1 MLRKILDCP
10 SVAGRTEKMA
20 TLIKE
25 EISHLFDTAT
35 TDVLGSLYLSKK
47 LGEGKKL
54 MISCAIDVP
63 GLIATFTEGT
73 KINVSA
79 IGGFNIP
86 NVAFSKVVFEKAS
99 GVLVPVGGF
108 DHNAP
113 ITDYVV
119 ETANEEDVANV
130 VLGDVGYFDI
140 QTTFLHDG
148 FVSGF
153 GTALKMCIYTA
164 VCFAKK
170 LLDNNAE
177 TLKNEN
183 IGEICFAFISHENL
197 GNRGSSCVSFAV
209 NPDFIINIAPIDMT
223 EKNVGSLSFDDG
235 FAVKMLDK
243 SFVADEEAACLCEKL
258 LDSLSIKHKRRV
270 SNNARSAVSRLGL
283 CEKGAKAVEIC
294 SPAKFLTTKGEYL
307 KAPFT
312 K

>member
-1 MLRKILDCP
+1 MLRKILSCP

-20 TLIKE
+20 ALIKE
-25 EISHLFDTAT
+25 EISHLFDSNT
-35 TDVLGSLYLSKK
+35 TDVLGSLYFTKK

-63 GLIATFTEGT
+63 GLIATFTDDT

-86 NVAFSKVVFEKAS
+86 NVAFSRVVFEKAS
-99 GVLVPVGGF
+99 GVLIPAGGF

-119 ETANEEDVANV
+119 ETANSEDVKNV

-140 QTTFLHDG
+140 EATFFKDG

-153 GTALKMCIYTA
+153 GTALKTCVYTA

-177 TLKNEN
+177 ILKGEN
-183 IGEICFAFISHENL
+183 IGEISFAFVSHENL

-223 EKNVGSLSFDDG
+223 ERNVGSLSYDDG

-243 SFVADEEAACLCEKL
+243 TFVADEDAASLSERL
-258 LDSLSIKHKRRV
+258 LDKLSLGHKRRV
-270 SNNARSAVSRLGL
+270 SNNAYSAVSRLGL

-294 SPAKFLTTKGEYL
+294 LPAKFLTTKGEYV
-307 KAPFT
+307 KAPFAE
-312 K
+312 